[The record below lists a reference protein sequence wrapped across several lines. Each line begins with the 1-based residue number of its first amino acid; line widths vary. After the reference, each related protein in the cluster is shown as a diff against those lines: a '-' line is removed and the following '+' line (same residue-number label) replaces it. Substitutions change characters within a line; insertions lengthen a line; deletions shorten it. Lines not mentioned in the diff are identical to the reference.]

1 MTDFADRLGRVRA
14 KVDRILAGLL
24 PETGRAER
32 RLFDAMRYA
41 ALGPGKRLRPFLVV
55 ASADLF
61 GVEERFALR
70 CGAAVELVHCYSLVH
85 DDLPAMDDDDL
96 RRGRPTVHR
105 RFDEATAILAGD
117 ALQALAFEVIA
128 DAEVDAATVRAWMR
142 LLAKAAG
149 HGGMVGGQ
157 VIDLAGEYRGLDQ
170 AELEA
175 LHRRKTGALIHAAVM
190 MGGVAGHLVPDELAR
205 LGRFGADI
213 GLAFQV
219 HDDVLDATTAT
230 QVLGKP
236 QGSDARQGK
245 STYVSLL
252 GIEQAR
258 THAREVYQDACAHL
272 AAFKHRADGLLAIAE
287 HIVERLK

>member
-1 MTDFADRLGRVRA
+1 MND
-14 KVDRILAGLL
+14 
-24 PETGRAER
+24 AER
-32 RLFDAMRYA
+32 VDAVLDRVLPRVPLIEPLPNAMRYA
-41 ALGPGKRLRPFLVV
+41 VLGGGKRIRPRLVYAAGRLAG
-55 ASADLF
+55 ASLESLDPA
-61 GVEERFALR
+61 A
-70 CGAAVELVHCYSLVH
+70 AAVELIHAYSLIH

-96 RRGRPTVHR
+96 RRGQPTVHR

-128 DAEVDAATVRAWMR
+128 SAEVDDATTRAWLR

-149 HGGMVGGQ
+149 HHGMVGGQ
-157 VIDLAGEYRGLDQ
+157 VLDLAGENRALEQ

-190 MGGVAGHLVPDELAR
+190 MGGVAGNLDPEELAS

-230 QVLGKP
+230 EVLGKP

-252 GIEQAR
+252 GIESAR
-258 THAREVYQDACAHL
+258 KHARAVYQGACSHL
-272 AAFKHRADGLLAIAE
+272 AVFGSRADGLLAIAE
-287 HIVERLK
+287 HIVRREN

>member
-1 MTDFADRLGRVRA
+1 MND
-14 KVDRILAGLL
+14 
-24 PETGRAER
+24 AER
-32 RLFDAMRYA
+32 VDAVLDGVLPRVQLIEPLPDAMRYA
-41 ALGPGKRLRPFLVV
+41 VLGGGKRIRPQLVYAAGRLAG
-55 ASADLF
+55 ASLESLDTA
-61 GVEERFALR
+61 A
-70 CGAAVELVHCYSLVH
+70 AAVELIHAYSLIH

-128 DAEVDAATVRAWMR
+128 KAEVDTATMGAWVR

-149 HGGMVGGQ
+149 HDGMVGGQ
-157 VIDLAGEYRGLDQ
+157 VLDLAGEDRALNQ
-170 AELEA
+170 TELEA

-190 MGGVAGHLVPDELAR
+190 MGGVAGQLDAEELAS

-230 QVLGKP
+230 EVLGKP
-236 QGSDARQGK
+236 QGSDVRQGK

-252 GIEQAR
+252 GIEDAR
-258 THAREVYQDACAHL
+258 KHARAVYQGACSHL
-272 AAFKHRADGLLAIAE
+272 AAFGSRADALLAIAE
-287 HIVERLK
+287 HIVRREN

>member
-1 MTDFADRLGRVRA
+1 
-14 KVDRILAGLL
+14 
-24 PETGRAER
+24 
-32 RLFDAMRYA
+32 MRYA
-41 ALGPGKRLRPFLVV
+41 VLGGGKRIRPRLVY
-55 ASADLF
+55 AAGRLAGAPMESLDA
-61 GVEERFALR
+61 AA
-70 CGAAVELVHCYSLVH
+70 AAVELIHAYSLIH

-105 RFDEATAILAGD
+105 QFDEATAILAGD

-128 DAEVDAATVRAWMR
+128 DAEVDEATSQAWVK

-149 HGGMVGGQ
+149 HAGMVGGQ
-157 VIDLAGEYRGLDQ
+157 VLDLAGENRSLDQ
-170 AELEA
+170 GELEA

-190 MGGVAGHLVPDELAR
+190 MGGVAGHLVPDELSR

-213 GLAFQV
+213 GLAFQI

-230 QVLGKP
+230 EVLGKP

-245 STYVSLL
+245 STYLSLL

-258 THAREVYQDACAHL
+258 AHAREVYQGACAHL
-272 AAFKHRADGLLAIAE
+272 SAFADRADALLAIAQ
-287 HIVERLK
+287 HIVERKK

>member
-1 MTDFADRLGRVRA
+1 
-14 KVDRILAGLL
+14 
-24 PETGRAER
+24 
-32 RLFDAMRYA
+32 MRYA
-41 ALGPGKRLRPFLVV
+41 VLGGGKRIRPRLVYAAGRLAG
-55 ASADLF
+55 ASMESLDA
-61 GVEERFALR
+61 AA
-70 CGAAVELVHCYSLVH
+70 AAVELIHAYSLIH

-105 RFDEATAILAGD
+105 QFDEATAILAGD

-128 DAEVDAATVRAWMR
+128 DAEVDTATVQAWVK
-142 LLAKAAG
+142 LLAEAAG

-157 VIDLAGEYRGLDQ
+157 VLDLAGENRALVQG
-170 AELEA
+170 ELEA

-190 MGGVAGHLVPDELAR
+190 MGGVAGCLAPDELAK

-213 GLAFQV
+213 GLAFQI

-230 QVLGKP
+230 EVLGKP

-258 THAREVYQDACAHL
+258 AHAREVYQDACAHL
-272 AAFKHRADGLLAIAE
+272 SAFKDRADGLLAIAE
-287 HIVERLK
+287 HIVERKK

>member
-1 MTDFADRLGRVRA
+1 VND
-14 KVDRILAGLL
+14 
-24 PETGRAER
+24 AER
-32 RLFDAMRYA
+32 VDAVLDGVLPRVPLIEPLPAAMRYA
-41 ALGPGKRLRPFLVV
+41 VLGGGKRIRPRLVYAAGRLAGAPMESLDA
-55 ASADLF
+55 AS
-61 GVEERFALR
+61 
-70 CGAAVELVHCYSLVH
+70 AAVELIHAYSLIH

-105 RFDEATAILAGD
+105 QFDEATAILAGD
-117 ALQALAFEVIA
+117 ALQALAFEVIV
-128 DAEVDAATVRAWMR
+128 DAEVDAATSQAWVK

-157 VIDLAGEYRGLDQ
+157 VLDLAGENRALDQ
-170 AELEA
+170 GELEA
-175 LHRRKTGALIHAAVM
+175 LHRHKTGALIHAAVM
-190 MGGVAGHLVPDELAR
+190 MGGIAGCLGPDELAR

-213 GLAFQV
+213 GLAFQI

-230 QVLGKP
+230 EVLGKP

-258 THAREVYQDACAHL
+258 AHAREVYQGACAHL
-272 AAFKHRADGLLAIAE
+272 SAFADRADALLAIAQ
-287 HIVERLK
+287 HIVERKK

>member
-1 MTDFADRLGRVRA
+1 MNDAERVDAVLDRLLPRVPL
-14 KVDRILAGLL
+14 IEPL
-24 PETGRAER
+24 PA
-32 RLFDAMRYA
+32 AMRYA
-41 ALGPGKRLRPFLVV
+41 VLGGGKRIRPRLVY
-55 ASADLF
+55 AAGRLAGAPLKSLDA
-61 GVEERFALR
+61 AA
-70 CGAAVELVHCYSLVH
+70 AAVELIHAYSLIH

-105 RFDEATAILAGD
+105 QFDEATAILAGD

-128 DAEVDAATVRAWMR
+128 DAEVDAATVQAWVR
-142 LLAKAAG
+142 LLANAAG

-157 VIDLAGEYRGLDQ
+157 VLDLAGENRALDQ
-170 AELEA
+170 GELEA

-190 MGGVAGHLVPDELAR
+190 MGGVAGCLASEELAR

-213 GLAFQV
+213 GLAFQI

-230 QVLGKP
+230 EVLGKP

-258 THAREVYQDACAHL
+258 AHAREVYQGACAHL
-272 AAFKHRADGLLAIAE
+272 RAFEDRADGLLAIAE
-287 HIVERLK
+287 HIVERKK

>member
-1 MTDFADRLGRVRA
+1 VND
-14 KVDRILAGLL
+14 
-24 PETGRAER
+24 AER
-32 RLFDAMRYA
+32 VDAVLDGVLPRVPLIEPLPAAMRYA
-41 ALGPGKRLRPFLVV
+41 VLGGGKRIRPRLVY
-55 ASADLF
+55 AAGRLAGAPMKSLDA
-61 GVEERFALR
+61 AA
-70 CGAAVELVHCYSLVH
+70 AAVELIHAYSLIH

-96 RRGRPTVHR
+96 RRGQPTVHR

-128 DAEVDAATVRAWMR
+128 AAEVDAATVQAWVK

-149 HGGMVGGQ
+149 HSGMVGGQ
-157 VIDLAGEYRGLDQ
+157 VLDLAGEHRSLDQ
-170 AELEA
+170 GELEA

-213 GLAFQV
+213 GLAFQI

-230 QVLGKP
+230 AVLGKP

-258 THAREVYQDACAHL
+258 VHARQVYQDACTHL
-272 AAFKHRADGLLAIAE
+272 AAFTDRADGLLAIAE
-287 HIVERLK
+287 HIVERKK